1 MHYLSNF
8 INFYSKIERKNQNI
22 FTGVSMDIRS
32 SDGLMVTT
40 AEDRKIENFLSSLSL
55 LLHSCFFW
63 LFLSSPNDLLQI
75 KYNILILKW
84 HYHMTN
90 IPL

>member
-1 MHYLSNF
+1 
-8 INFYSKIERKNQNI
+8 
-22 FTGVSMDIRS
+22 MDIRS

-40 AEDRKIENFLSSLSL
+40 AEGREIENFLSSLSL

-75 KYNILILKW
+75 KYNILVLKW
-84 HYHMTN
+84 RYHMTN